1 MSQFKKSLP
10 LTLAVALGV
19 TGYAAFRP
27 SLAQAQPATQPTS
40 QPGNGHDHD
49 HKEGDKH
56 EEDHG
61 PLTDLG
67 TKKVGAHDVQVS
79 LAGEVKPGEEAVF
92 VIKPKGTAEPKAV
105 RAWVGVESGQGS
117 IKTKAEEEKEG
128 EWHAHH
134 KVSKP
139 MPANSKVWVELET
152 AAGKQRASFDLKK

>member
-1 MSQFKKSLP
+1 MSQFTKSLP
-10 LTLAVALGV
+10 LMLVVAVAVAGV
-19 TGYAAFRP
+19 AVLRP
-27 SLAQAQPATQPTS
+27 SPALAQPATQP
-40 QPGNGHDHD
+40 GHGHE
-49 HKEGDKH
+49 HKAGEK

-67 TKKVGAHDVQVS
+67 TKKVGEFEVQVS
-79 LAGEVKPGEEAVF
+79 LAGEAKPGEEAVF
-92 VIKPKGTAEPKAV
+92 IVKPKGTAEPKAV
-105 RAWVGVESGQGS
+105 RAWVGAESGQGS

-152 AAGKQRASFDLKK
+152 VSGKQRASFDMKK